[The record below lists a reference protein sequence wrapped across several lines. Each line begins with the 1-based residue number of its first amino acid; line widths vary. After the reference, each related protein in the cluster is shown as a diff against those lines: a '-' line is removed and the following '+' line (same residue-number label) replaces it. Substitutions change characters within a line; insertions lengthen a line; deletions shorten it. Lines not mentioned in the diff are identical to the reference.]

1 MSTTYYPTSI
11 TQNDKSM
18 GSGSTDAPPCIVCE
32 GKRKVVYV
40 CELCKLSVCEVCNHQ
55 LHPTEFVMNFHKVKP
70 WIPKTE
76 TKDKKDEKTKK
87 KKQNN
92 SKFQCPRHKNDLTL
106 FCSNHLEMIC
116 SECLDD
122 YCSKHNPETIGL
134 KKAVQ
139 QLLQKVTLINE
150 KIESFQT
157 LNLKEIETNK
167 KNQTNLGVY
176 FEKTKKEIVKQ
187 TELIQKKIEHIRTS
201 HIEKIQQMQSLCN
214 QNFKKNSERLVQEKK
229 RIDQEKKLIIKINDS
244 KDKKKPQFIIKDSL
258 LLCEEFSNLEKSMK
272 KNKKKKKKMEKK
284 VQKNKKVKSRHVK
297 NPNSNIVQKKLDFF
311 DPKYK
316 NEFIKLVKKNNV
328 AIGTGKT
335 WKDSGKICGKYLY
348 EKAAFDIHFE
358 IENYPTAKQEQNRIW
373 IGVVDHRNRNLFLS
387 SERGRMAGTYYYQCI
402 WNNFKMDNNKLSSLK
417 YGQINDE
424 RVQEDY
430 GKPLKTGDR
439 FTIHLDMIAKTIAF
453 SVNDQNFGI
462 AFKNLP
468 EKVYVFAELRSQNQ
482 KNDKNIIKFI

>member
-11 TQNDKSM
+11 SQNNKPLE
-18 GSGSTDAPPCIVCE
+18 TENTEAPPCIVCE

-76 TKDKKDEKTKK
+76 TK
-87 KKQNN
+87 
-92 SKFQCPRHKNDLTL
+92 
-106 FCSNHLEMIC
+106 EMIC

-134 KKAVQ
+134 KKAVK
-139 QLLQKVTLINE
+139 QLLQKVALINE
-150 KIESFQT
+150 KIESLQT
-157 LNLKEIETNK
+157 LNLKEIDSK
-167 KNQTNLGVY
+167 KKKQDNLRVH
-176 FEKTKKEIVKQ
+176 FEKTQKLIIKQ
-187 TELIQKKIEHIRTS
+187 TELMQKKIQQIRTS
-201 HIEKIQQMQSLCN
+201 HLEKIQQMQNLCN
-214 QNFKKNSERLVQEKK
+214 QNFQKNSERLEQEKK
-229 RIDQEKKLIIKINDS
+229 QIDKEKKLIEQIYES
-244 KDKKKPQFIIKDSL
+244 KDKDKPQFIIKDSL

-272 KNKKKKKKMEKK
+272 KKKKMEKK
-284 VQKNKKVKSRHVK
+284 VKKNKKAKTHDVKT
-297 NPNSNIVQKKLDFF
+297 PNTNTGQKKIDVF

-328 AIGTGKT
+328 AISTGKS

-348 EKAAFDIHFE
+348 EKRKFDIHFE

-373 IGVVDHRNRNLFLS
+373 IGVVDYRNRNLFLS

-468 EKVYVFAELRSQNQ
+468 EKVYVFAELRSQKQ
-482 KNDKNIIKFI
+482 KHDKNIIKFI